1 MEAFAAIRYCTVY
14 TVNADL
20 RLNFELK
27 ELGHFSL
34 TVSFFTVNRTPLK
47 TGVLKGVL
55 AETRTQ
61 LAEKKKTPAALK
73 CNFCLA

>member
-1 MEAFAAIRYCTVY
+1 MEAFAAIRYYTVY

-27 ELGHFSL
+27 ELGDFSL

-47 TGVLKGVL
+47 TGVFKGVL

-61 LAEKKKTPAALK
+61 LAEKKNSCSTQM
-73 CNFCLA
+73 